1 MAKPVGAAAN
11 TSESTPRTVCSPTA
25 AANSPLAYGENELLK
40 ALSAAGNSAR
50 VCITTADTADGRAA
64 LQTTA
69 VALDAKAESYAIVSP
84 AYRDAGPDTWIVG
97 RDETGAMYGALEL
110 AERVGLDGA
119 GVVPV
124 SAPIV
129 GAPAVPIRGAQ
140 LYVILPTASEPT
152 QAAWWLRDPS
162 FWTEYLDL
170 LAHARI
176 DFLDLRGMY
185 DLSNTVFPNALL
197 YFATSATHP
206 DVGVARGD
214 RDANAAM
221 LKTIVAMASARGIRV
236 GFMTCRSDTS
246 PDGTTPGV
254 ALTDSELAVY
264 TREAVADVLR
274 RAPGIWRAGVRIGES
289 GHDAAWY
296 KGSFVAGIGDAAR
309 GTGFYTRTWLT
320 SKPQILDLIS
330 TAGDDPMV
338 QAKYNGEQLGA
349 PYVIAG
355 GVFSSWSSYS
365 YEDYLAPPRPYS
377 FVFEVRTGGTHRI
390 FRFASYARVARAV
403 DSFVLGS
410 SKGFA
415 LEPPSAYFPQRD
427 FYHASAVDRFSPWVF
442 SRDELQYSLFGRLA
456 YDPQT
461 PERVF
466 RAALAARVGTD
477 ALWDAVQAASDIVP
491 WIQTARTCGPD
502 SRDFAADEE
511 WGGPLGYWAGPA
523 DAPPPAGT
531 CRASYQ
537 GPFDTFAIAS
547 PYATAGDLV
556 AGVGTPR
563 VTALDVAR
571 IVLADAQQARTAM
584 LAQVDAGN
592 PWARDFV
599 RECVALADLGDYFG
613 HKLRA
618 ATALAVYAASGA
630 SDYLAATRSEAQ
642 ASSAAWTQLAADTAY
657 IAPFDDRLR
666 VGAAYH
672 WRNALASLPEDM
684 QSIDAAVAAVGATA
698 AAFHGTLPAAATWL
712 ESVRAAGPGLVSLDV
727 TPQDPTA
734 AQWTVTAT
742 LRSPVPTT
750 THVQL
755 LYKPLSSLADWKT
768 APLPGTG
775 MKFAGSVPGS
785 GAGAMFAVEITSGDG
800 GAWRYPDVLL
810 QTPYVTLPP

>member
-1 MAKPVGAAAN
+1 
-11 TSESTPRTVCSPTA
+11 
-25 AANSPLAYGENELLK
+25 
-40 ALSAAGNSAR
+40 
-50 VCITTADTADGRAA
+50 
-64 LQTTA
+64 
-69 VALDAKAESYAIVSP
+69 
-84 AYRDAGPDTWIVG
+84 
-97 RDETGAMYGALEL
+97 MYGALEL

-119 GVVPV
+119 SVVPI
-124 SAPIV
+124 SAPV
-129 GAPAVPIRGAQ
+129 VAAPAVPIRGAQ
-140 LYVILPTASEPT
+140 LYMTLPTASESPES
-152 QAAWWLRDPS
+152 AWWLRDPS
-162 FWTEYLDL
+162 YWTAYLDL

-185 DLSNTVFPNALL
+185 NPSNTIFPNALL
-197 YFATSATHP
+197 YFATSATYP
-206 DVGVARGD
+206 AVGVLRSD

-221 LKTIVAMASARGIRV
+221 LETIVAMAGVRGIRV
-236 GFMTCRSDTS
+236 GFMTFRSDTS
-246 PDGTTPGV
+246 ADGTTPGI
-254 ALTDSELAVY
+254 ALTDSELEVY
-264 TREAVADVLR
+264 TREAVANLLR
-274 RAPGIWRAGVRIGES
+274 RVPGIWRIGVRIGES

-296 KGSFVAGIGDAAR
+296 KGSFVAGIDDACHTAR
-309 GTGFYTRTWLT
+309 FYTRTWLS

-330 TAGDDPMV
+330 SAGDDPMV

-355 GVFSSWSSYS
+355 GMFPSWTSYS

-415 LEPPSAYFPQRD
+415 LEPPGAYFPQRD
-427 FYHASAVDRFSPWVF
+427 FYHASVADRFSPWVF

-456 YDPQT
+456 YDPKT

-466 RAALAARVGTD
+466 RSALAARAGTD

-491 WIQTARTCGPD
+491 WIQTAHTCGPD
-502 SRDFAADEE
+502 ARDFAADEE

-523 DAPPPAGT
+523 DAPPPAGS
-531 CRASYQ
+531 CRGRYQ
-537 GPFDTFAIAS
+537 GPFDTFAVAS
-547 PYATAGDLV
+547 PYETAADLV
-556 AGVGTPR
+556 VGVGTPR
-563 VTALDVAR
+563 VTPLDVAR
-571 IVLADAQQARTAM
+571 IVLSDAQQARAAT
-584 LAQVDAGN
+584 LARVDAGN

-630 SDYLAATRSEAQ
+630 SEYVDAARSEAQ

-657 IAPFDDRLR
+657 VAPFDDNLR

-672 WRNALASLPEDM
+672 WRNAVASLPADQ
-684 QSIDAAVAAVGATA
+684 QSIDAVAAAVSA
-698 AAFHGTLPAAATWL
+698 ARPAFHSGLPVPATWL
-712 ESVRAAGPGLVSLDV
+712 ASGRTDGPGLASLEV

-742 LRSPVPTT
+742 LLSPVPRTAR
-750 THVQL
+750 VQL

-768 APLPGTG
+768 APLLGSG
-775 MKFAGSVPGS
+775 MQFEAVVPGS
-785 GAGAMFAVEITSGDG
+785 GAGAMFAVEISTGTG
-800 GAWRYPDVLL
+800 GAWRYPDVLS
-810 QTPYVTLPP
+810 QTPYVALPP